1 MTFNNIELYC
11 QVLGSIMKEPSVLT
25 TLPSPMVIDDFSNEN
40 RLARVIFYAVSNL
53 IDAGSTK
60 IDAVTV
66 EAYLQDYPSFLA
78 TYRNERGRDFI
89 AMCLEKGQPEN
100 FTAFYS
106 KLKKNALL
114 KDLKEHGYNI
124 KPFDIE
130 AAAPGTKEEFDT
142 IMRYEEATEEDI
154 FAYIEKSF
162 SAIRSRHT
170 DGTTGY
176 TYASDGLEEILQQL
190 EEAPEQGP
198 ELNGEIF
205 NSIVRGALPGK
216 MYLRSG
222 GTNVGKAI
230 PNYTKIPLF
239 DGSWKRVDEI
249 KVGDTLIG
257 SNGLPTKVLK
267 IHPQLDKKEIYK
279 VTFLDGHVAECCED
293 HLWSYYF
300 DSHGI
305 QKMRTETTK
314 EILARGLT
322 RSPRGYKFSIPMV
335 SEVAYTEKELK
346 IPPYIM
352 GLLLGDGSFRYD
364 NTNKSFSFSSK
375 NDELPQIIAKT
386 MGYEYVKNSAKN
398 YSYSFNYKD
407 NNHSHAKVWVEEI
420 LSAYPE
426 LWNKK
431 SEEKFIPEP
440 YLSGSP
446 SQRWELLRGLMDTD
460 GSISKNSANINYF
473 TVSSKLKEQVEQLA
487 RSLGLGVSILE
498 DKRAQYSTGVCYRLT
513 LWCPTNK
520 LNKMFN
526 LSYKK
531 KLAEEH
537 MNNTTKFRHMDK
549 MSIIDITPTGIY
561 TEMTCFTV
569 DSKDALFCMNDYT
582 VTHNTR
588 WSVFDACSIVYP
600 IHYSRQEDS
609 FIWIK
614 DKIPQKVLFITT
626 EMEAKEI
633 KTIILAYVSGVEER
647 KILRGACNAEE
658 KERVQTALAII
669 AKYRDY
675 FILERISD
683 PNLNNVQTVIKK
695 HVLLNNVNYIFYDYI
710 FTSPSLITQ
719 FSSNKIRE
727 DVALGMLSNQL
738 KEIAATYNVFIMTA
752 TQLNGDG
759 LKAGEKRDQRTLRGR

>member
-100 FTAFYS
+100 FTAFHS

-114 KDLKEHGYNI
+114 RDLKEHGYNI

-130 AAAPGTKEEFDT
+130 AATPGTKEEFDT

-176 TYASDGLEEILQQL
+176 TYASDGLAEILQQL

-222 GTNVGKAI
+222 GTNVGK
-230 PNYTKIPLF
+230 
-239 DGSWKRVDEI
+239 
-249 KVGDTLIG
+249 
-257 SNGLPTKVLK
+257 
-267 IHPQLDKKEIYK
+267 
-279 VTFLDGHVAECCED
+279 
-293 HLWSYYF
+293 
-300 DSHGI
+300 
-305 QKMRTETTK
+305 
-314 EILARGLT
+314 
-322 RSPRGYKFSIPMV
+322 
-335 SEVAYTEKELK
+335 
-346 IPPYIM
+346 
-352 GLLLGDGSFRYD
+352 
-364 NTNKSFSFSSK
+364 
-375 NDELPQIIAKT
+375 
-386 MGYEYVKNSAKN
+386 
-398 YSYSFNYKD
+398 
-407 NNHSHAKVWVEEI
+407 
-420 LSAYPE
+420 
-426 LWNKK
+426 
-431 SEEKFIPEP
+431 
-440 YLSGSP
+440 
-446 SQRWELLRGLMDTD
+446 
-460 GSISKNSANINYF
+460 
-473 TVSSKLKEQVEQLA
+473 
-487 RSLGLGVSILE
+487 
-498 DKRAQYSTGVCYRLT
+498 
-513 LWCPTNK
+513 
-520 LNKMFN
+520 
-526 LSYKK
+526 
-531 KLAEEH
+531 
-537 MNNTTKFRHMDK
+537 
-549 MSIIDITPTGIY
+549 
-561 TEMTCFTV
+561 
-569 DSKDALFCMNDYT
+569 
-582 VTHNTR
+582 TR

-609 FIWIK
+609 FVWIK

-658 KERVQTALAII
+658 KERVQTACEII

-727 DVALGMLSNQL
+727 DVALGMMSNQL

-759 LKAGEKRDQRTLRGR
+759 LKAGEKRDQRTLRGSKAIADKCDCGFLIAEVEPNDIEALGAYVKEYGTPTHVTDIYKMRSGTYKGKRIWSKINLGTGERKDLFITDESGNLCVMDSWDYVPALPGSPVWITKEFLDSIHVEEGEF